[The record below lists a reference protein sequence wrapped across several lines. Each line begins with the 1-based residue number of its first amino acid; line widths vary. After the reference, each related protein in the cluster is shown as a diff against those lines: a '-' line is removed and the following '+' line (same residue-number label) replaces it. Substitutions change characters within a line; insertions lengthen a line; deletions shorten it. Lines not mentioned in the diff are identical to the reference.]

1 VTDNTAQFAKLSKGK
16 ADFIDFIASTFYAQ
30 NCAHCRSIQGLCII
44 AAMVGV
50 VAASSGAVGSIS
62 ALRGETSI
70 LLGYVG
76 GFLSGAAIS
85 VLLWLGFFALWKA
98 VTLKIVDMEK
108 GKPELITE
116 PVGPV
121 DMSEYEL
128 PKEYVTSKEN
138 TDNNLSQ

>member
-1 VTDNTAQFAKLSKGK
+1 MTDNTAQFAKLTKGK

-50 VAASSGAVGSIS
+50 VAASSGTVGAIS
-62 ALRGETSI
+62 ALRGESSI

-76 GFLSGAAIS
+76 GFLSGGAIS

-98 VTLKIVDMEK
+98 VTLKIVDMLS
-108 GKPELITE
+108 LIHI
-116 PVGPV
+116 
-121 DMSEYEL
+121 
-128 PKEYVTSKEN
+128 
-138 TDNNLSQ
+138 